1 MAARIIVRIEL
12 TPDAKR
18 RLMEISK
25 RFGMT
30 QIAATSRLV
39 EWFAGQS
46 ELVQAAIL
54 GQYPSEIEGD
64 VARLILQKMASPTN
78 GAATAAAAAK

>member
-30 QIAATSRLV
+30 QISATSRLV

-46 ELVQAAIL
+46 ELVQAAVL
-54 GQYPSEIEGD
+54 GQYPAEIEGD
-64 VARLILQKMASPTN
+64 VAKLILQKIANPSSA
-78 GAATAAAAAK
+78 GAGK

>member
-18 RLMEISK
+18 RLLEVSK

-54 GQYPSEIEGD
+54 GQYPSEIESD
-64 VARLILQKMASPTN
+64 VARLILQKMATPT
-78 GAATAAAAAK
+78 GAVAASR

>member
-18 RLMEISK
+18 RLMDVSK

-30 QIAATSRLV
+30 QISATSRLV
-39 EWFAGQS
+39 EWFSGQS
-46 ELVQAAIL
+46 ELVQAAVL
-54 GQYPSEIEGD
+54 GQYPAEIESD
-64 VARLILQKMASPTN
+64 VARLILQKMAS
-78 GAATAAAAAK
+78 GTAPVSK

>member
-18 RLMEISK
+18 RLMDVSK

-54 GQYPSEIEGD
+54 GQYPSEIESD
-64 VARLILQKMASPTN
+64 VARLILQKMANPSLSAP
-78 GAATAAAAAK
+78 AAAAK